1 LLLQIKF
8 FNIQNIYP
16 IFISVATERKQLG
29 PLFEVLS
36 ECDRQW
42 DGSPFREF
50 KICAVRKTGRGT
62 ETLSCVFDVQFKDDG
77 KIGLWNTTMDEKN
90 ILDINMSCLD
100 KLVLFKMI
108 YATQ

>member
-1 LLLQIKF
+1 MASELIIIRFIYKF
-8 FNIQNIYP
+8 FFNSPNIFFFY
-16 IFISVATERKQLG
+16 SLATDRKQFS

-50 KICAVRKTGRGT
+50 KICAVRKRGA
-62 ETLSCVFDVQFKDDG
+62 ESCHCVFEVQFKDDG
-77 KIGLWNTTMDEKN
+77 KIGLWNATTNEKN

-100 KLVLFKMI
+100 KLVLFI
-108 YATQ
+108 